1 MLMKHD
7 KPSHVETSIVSQ
19 LDFHRALFSRFPF
32 SQEDSTK
39 LLCHLLVPN
48 FPIHLDECDTSR
60 LVGF

>member
-1 MLMKHD
+1 MLVKHD
-7 KPSHVETSIVSQ
+7 KLSHAETLNVSPF
-19 LDFHRALFSRFPF
+19 DFHRALFSSFLF
-32 SQEDSTK
+32 IQEDNTR